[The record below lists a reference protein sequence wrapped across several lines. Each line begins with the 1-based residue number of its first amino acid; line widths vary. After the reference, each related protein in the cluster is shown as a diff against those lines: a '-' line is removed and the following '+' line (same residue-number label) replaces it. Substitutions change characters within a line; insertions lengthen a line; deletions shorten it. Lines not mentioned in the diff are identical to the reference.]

1 MRKHPAVGMRARDL
15 GELYTYLKLFG
26 RVYTDCEAERQIIEH
41 GIEGIFSREYSSED
55 ASTAL
60 QAMKNPRKAG
70 RRRKNGPEAQEQIK
84 ALSAQGKTIRGYP
97 LKRVFPEAL
106 CRG

>member
-15 GELYTYLKLFG
+15 GELYTYLNLFG

-60 QAMKNPRKAG
+60 QAMKNPRCAEAKKECLMG
-70 RRRKNGPEAQEQIK
+70 RCPIIKNGTAW
-84 ALSAQGKTIRGYP
+84 
-97 LKRVFPEAL
+97 LKSP
-106 CRG
+106 